1 MDTLNKVN
9 GDKNLYDRVCWW
21 MTEYDDWQAKMDL
34 ENPDYMQELIKQAM
48 DIFYDVYQTCGYER
62 EAPID
67 PT

>member
-21 MTEYDDWQAKMDL
+21 MTEYDDWRAKMDL

-67 PT
+67 LT

>member
-21 MTEYDDWQAKMDL
+21 MTEYDDWRAKMDL